1 MLRRGAERARITR
14 NKIGFAVAEKRD
26 ESSPFF
32 RARPGEWTEIDTATL
47 SEVVHLQGLLAAIVG
62 ADVEQR
68 PAPLDVA
75 LKLNEIASA
84 LFDQLAGDERDLRQV
99 ISTLRTAHAVAWDM
113 HDAVQATRTTV
124 EQHMEKLRT
133 T

>member
-1 MLRRGAERARITR
+1 M
-14 NKIGFAVAEKRD
+14 AEKRD

-32 RARPGEWTEIDTATL
+32 RARPGEWSEIHTATL
-47 SEVVHLQGLLAAIVG
+47 SEVIHLQGLLAAIVG
-62 ADVEQR
+62 ADVERR
-68 PAPLDVA
+68 PAPLEVA

-84 LFDQLAGDERDLRQV
+84 LFDQLAGEERDLRQI

-124 EQHMEKLRT
+124 EQHMEQLRAT
-133 T
+133 IDDFEADLKELQSRPAA

>member
-1 MLRRGAERARITR
+1 MAD
-14 NKIGFAVAEKRD
+14 KRD
-26 ESSPFF
+26 EGSPFF
-32 RARPGEWTEIDTATL
+32 RARPGEWSEIDTATL
-47 SEVVHLQGLLAAIVG
+47 SEVIHLQGLLAGIV
-62 ADVEQR
+62 AAESERR
-68 PAPLDVA
+68 PTPLEIA

-124 EQHMEKLRT
+124 EQHMAKLRAT
-133 T
+133 IDDFEADLKELQRGRPAA

>member
-1 MLRRGAERARITR
+1 M
-14 NKIGFAVAEKRD
+14 AEKRD
-26 ESSPFF
+26 EGSPFF

-47 SEVVHLQGLLAAIVG
+47 SEVIHLQGMLAAIVA
-62 ADVEQR
+62 ADSDRR

-124 EQHMEKLRT
+124 EQHMAQLRNAIDEFEADLKELQESRT
-133 T
+133 AA

>member
-1 MLRRGAERARITR
+1 M
-14 NKIGFAVAEKRD
+14 AEKRD
-26 ESSPFF
+26 ESSPYF
-32 RARPGEWTEIDTATL
+32 RVRPGDWTEIETATL
-47 SEVVHLQGLLAAIVG
+47 SEVIHLQGLLAAIVG

-68 PAPLDVA
+68 PSPLEVA

-124 EQHMEKLRT
+124 EQHMEKLRAT
-133 T
+133 IDEFEADLKELQQGRPAA

>member
-1 MLRRGAERARITR
+1 M
-14 NKIGFAVAEKRD
+14 AEKRD

-32 RARPGEWTEIDTATL
+32 RARPGEWTEIETATL

-62 ADVEQR
+62 SDVERR
-68 PAPLDVA
+68 PAPLEVA
-75 LKLNEIASA
+75 LKLNEIASM
-84 LFDQLAGDERDLRQV
+84 LFDQLAGEERDLRQV

-124 EQHMEKLRT
+124 EQHMEKLRAT
-133 T
+133 IDDFEADLRELQQSRPAA

>member
-1 MLRRGAERARITR
+1 M
-14 NKIGFAVAEKRD
+14 AEKRD
-26 ESSPFF
+26 ESSPYF
-32 RARPGEWTEIDTATL
+32 RVRPGDWTEIETATL
-47 SEVVHLQGLLAAIVG
+47 SEVIHLQGMLAAIVG

-68 PAPLDVA
+68 PSPLEVA

-124 EQHMEKLRT
+124 EQHMEKLRAT
-133 T
+133 IDEFEADLKELQQGRPAA

>member
-1 MLRRGAERARITR
+1 M
-14 NKIGFAVAEKRD
+14 AEKRD
-26 ESSPFF
+26 EGSPFF

-47 SEVVHLQGLLAAIVG
+47 TEVVRLQGMLAAIIG
-62 ADVEQR
+62 PDVEHR
-68 PAPLDVA
+68 PAPLEVA

-84 LFDQLAGDERDLRQV
+84 LFEQLAGDERDLRQV

-124 EQHMEKLRT
+124 EQHMEKLRRT
-133 T
+133 IDDFEADLKELQQGRSAA